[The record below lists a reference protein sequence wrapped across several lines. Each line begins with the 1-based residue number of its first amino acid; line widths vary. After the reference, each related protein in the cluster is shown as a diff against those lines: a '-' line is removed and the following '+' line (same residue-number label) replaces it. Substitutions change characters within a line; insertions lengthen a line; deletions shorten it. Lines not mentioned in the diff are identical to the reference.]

1 MGYMEGR
8 PLEPR
13 SEPVKKV
20 VPRPVPKP
28 RRSIQQRRSSY
39 LRSRSVEL
47 ESSDGHNFSVYQR
60 IDRPNMPVSTVSK
73 SEEQQSPVTARSSR
87 RKSRAED
94 LLPTRR
100 SVSSAPTPSPRK
112 NITPKFTPKAVEI
125 EPGSR
130 RMSRASS
137 RSSSMCRI
145 KTEPLLYNSQG
156 HPNIQPRPK
165 QPQHVYQGYNA
176 QDVVRAEESL
186 LNRSQ
191 SNSRKQR
198 FSRFDLLYFRIK
210 TSATLGQTRW
220 IDSNHASRTRVILSI
235 SAQWATEHMVV
246 VIHTVFTSRQVLRMP
261 MRNKR
266 TFAHGSRTVQLRLV
280 SGWTSIQMA
289 SSRERTPETPL
300 PMKTFIT
307 RDPLSSGRIKIGNS
321 WLKVLQCKNT
331 GVDWCVERIFN
342 PTFTSVINWPG

>member
-1 MGYMEGR
+1 MCFGVAYYFIRQSSIIPSTPSIETKPPRPPAKQSTTGSPLANGTWREGIKIRDDDGHSRRSLRSSMKTPDFSNSMDMGYMEGR
-8 PLEPR
+8 PLEPP

-47 ESSDGHNFSVYQR
+47 EPSDGHNFSVYQR

-73 SEEQQSPVTARSSR
+73 SEEQQSPVTARNSR

-100 SVSSAPTPSPRK
+100 SSSSAPTPSPRK

-165 QPQHVYQGYNA
+165 QPQPVYQGYSN
-176 QDVVRAEESL
+176 QDVARAEENL

-198 FSRFDLLYFRIK
+198 FSR
-210 TSATLGQTRW
+210 
-220 IDSNHASRTRVILSI
+220 
-235 SAQWATEHMVV
+235 
-246 VIHTVFTSRQVLRMP
+246 
-261 MRNKR
+261 
-266 TFAHGSRTVQLRLV
+266 
-280 SGWTSIQMA
+280 
-289 SSRERTPETPL
+289 
-300 PMKTFIT
+300 
-307 RDPLSSGRIKIGNS
+307 
-321 WLKVLQCKNT
+321 
-331 GVDWCVERIFN
+331 
-342 PTFTSVINWPG
+342 

>member
-1 MGYMEGR
+1 MCFGVAYYFIRQSSIIPSVETKPPRPPAKQQPTQGSPLANGTWREGIKIRDDDGHSRRSLRSSMKTPDFSNSMDMGYMEGR

-198 FSRFDLLYFRIK
+198 FSRFGLVHFR
-210 TSATLGQTRW
+210 
-220 IDSNHASRTRVILSI
+220 V
-235 SAQWATEHMVV
+235 
-246 VIHTVFTSRQVLRMP
+246 
-261 MRNKR
+261 
-266 TFAHGSRTVQLRLV
+266 
-280 SGWTSIQMA
+280 
-289 SSRERTPETPL
+289 
-300 PMKTFIT
+300 
-307 RDPLSSGRIKIGNS
+307 
-321 WLKVLQCKNT
+321 
-331 GVDWCVERIFN
+331 
-342 PTFTSVINWPG
+342 